1 MQELMVTLIVVW
13 CCAYA
18 AWALLPDAARRGC
31 ARRLL
36 SLGLPAPLQ
45 RWLQRTTSSPTGCA
59 CDGCDVKKPGSPAS
73 SSSRQAMSSAPAEQP
88 IRIHRS
94 LKR

>member
-1 MQELMVTLIVVW
+1 MQELLVTLIVVW

-31 ARRLL
+31 SSRLL
-36 SLGLPAPLQ
+36 SLGLPAPVQ
-45 RWLQRTTSSPTGCA
+45 RWLQRTASSPTGCA
-59 CDGCDVKKPGSPAS
+59 CDGCDAKKPGRPA
-73 SSSRQAMSSAPAEQP
+73 SRQAPPSAPVEQP

-94 LKR
+94 LRR